1 MPQPRLSL
9 TARRGLARAHER
21 ATVAPLVRWSR
32 LARQLSAR
40 IEPGEHVTIV
50 GPTGAGKS
58 TVLVE
63 LAEMFP
69 DVVLV
74 VTKRRDELL
83 SGLRR
88 RGWTVE
94 RDIGQLQRGPRMSF
108 FERYFGEPAA
118 PPMRVVFWPR
128 PGSTIK
134 ATRKAQAEQ
143 VRALLDWAHNR
154 GRVAIGIDEAMYAV
168 EDLRLA
174 AELRTLWH
182 EGRASG
188 ISLLAAS
195 QRPSWLP
202 KSAYSSP
209 TYLAMFRTND
219 PDDLKRLA
227 DIGGAIDPKPL
238 GRELRLLH
246 RHEFLLVEP
255 RLQPPRVTR
264 TMVEL

>member
-1 MPQPRLSL
+1 MPQARLSR

-21 ATVAPLVRWSR
+21 EAVAPAALWSR
-32 LARQLSAR
+32 LTRRLAAQ

-94 RDIGQLQRGPRMSF
+94 RDITGLRRPRLSF
-108 FERYFGEPAA
+108 VERYFGVRAA
-118 PPMRVVFWPR
+118 PMRVVFWPR
-128 PGSTIK
+128 PGPTIK

-143 VRALLDWAHNR
+143 VRALLDWAHGR
-154 GRVAIGIDEAMYAV
+154 GRVAVGIDEAMYAV

-209 TYLAMFRTND
+209 TYLVMFRTND

-246 RHEFLLVEP
+246 RHEFLFVEP
-255 RLQPPRVTR
+255 RRQPPRITR
-264 TMVEL
+264 SRVEV

>member
-1 MPQPRLSL
+1 MRIVARSAV
-9 TARRGLARAHER
+9 TRRGLARARER
-21 ATVAPLVRWSR
+21 GPVAPWPQ
-32 LARQLSAR
+32 LARRLTAQVV
-40 IEPGEHVTIV
+40 PGEHVTIV

-63 LAEMFP
+63 AAEMFP
-69 DVVLV
+69 DAVLV

-88 RGWTVE
+88 RGWTVV
-94 RDIGQLQRGPRMSF
+94 RDMKELRRPRRVIG
-108 FERYFGEPAA
+108 ERYFGGRAA
-118 PPMRVVFWPR
+118 PLRVVFWPK

-134 ATRKAQAEQ
+134 ASRKAQAAQ
-143 VRALLDWAHNR
+143 VGALLDWAHAR
-154 GRVAIGIDEAMYAV
+154 GKVAIGIDEAMYAV

-195 QRPSWLP
+195 QRPAWLP

-209 TYLAMFRTND
+209 TYLVMFRSND

-238 GRELRLLH
+238 ARDLRLLH
-246 RHEFLLVEP
+246 RYEFLLVEP
-255 RLQPPRVTR
+255 RRQPPRVTR
-264 TMVEL
+264 SRVDV